1 MTLMGMPVPM
11 LTITE
16 DIETYLTYSEQLAL
30 QTKLQPIVK
39 KQFKQKYQSS
49 RKLLKQAG
57 ESKEKVQRL
66 LKAACEEEIL
76 SFCEQNQKEIGSV
89 KKEFQENFG

>member
-30 QTKLQPIVK
+30 QTKL
-39 KQFKQKYQSS
+39 
-49 RKLLKQAG
+49 
-57 ESKEKVQRL
+57 
-66 LKAACEEEIL
+66 
-76 SFCEQNQKEIGSV
+76 
-89 KKEFQENFG
+89 